1 MKMRHI
7 RKQKKKDANQQRPSI
22 FKLDEDPMAYNFPE
36 IEEYYIYNPKMSYPT
51 GNMNATDGSQ
61 GIKIAKD
68 AITYCTSGLVDRN
81 KGTVLSYL
89 HKVHQIYQST

>member
-1 MKMRHI
+1 
-7 RKQKKKDANQQRPSI
+7 
-22 FKLDEDPMAYNFPE
+22 MAYQFPE
-36 IEEYYIYNPKMSYPT
+36 IDEYFIYNPKLSYPT
-51 GNMNATDGSQ
+51 STIAAQGSDQ

-89 HKVHQIYQST
+89 HKAIKSINQLSGSKRTPGLAINL